1 MGSIEDNQSRLAYNE
16 NSSQRE
22 NRNQPN
28 ICKQHE
34 NWEHLI
40 LRLSAGTIQVDR
52 LIEIVIAD
60 IAYKSKTRT
69 EARMAAVAKKQAME
83 ESA

>member
-1 MGSIEDNQSRLAYNE
+1 MGGTEERQSRLDYT
-16 NSSQRE
+16 S
-22 NRNQPN
+22 
-28 ICKQHE
+28 E
-34 NWEHLI
+34 NWERLM